1 MKILIGFFVGVLC
14 GVLPLVF
21 GLLIKNKLLGII
33 GIVSSSLSGVLFAA
47 LDKSPF
53 TAIGISIVFIIALFA
68 NHKRK
73 KMHDD
78 DMDNDENMNDE

>member
-33 GIVSSSLSGVLFAA
+33 GIVSSSLSGMLFAA

-53 TAIGISIVFIIALFA
+53 TAIGISIVFIIALFSK
-68 NHKRK
+68 HKRK

-78 DMDNDENMNDE
+78 DTDNDENMNL

>member
-1 MKILIGFFVGVLC
+1 MEILIGLFVGVLC

-33 GIVSSSLSGVLFAA
+33 GIVSSSLSGLLFAA

-78 DMDNDENMNDE
+78 DTDNDENMNE

>member
-33 GIVSSSLSGVLFAA
+33 GIVSSSLSGVMFAA

-68 NHKRK
+68 NHKRR

-78 DMDNDENMNDE
+78 DTDNDENMNEE